1 MNSEYLVKFFRKRK
15 KLTQPQIAKLL
26 GVTERHYRNFEK
38 DLSNIKMKTFYRIAD
53 ILDLSIAEEI
63 DLISEVREELIRNT
77 GGKNNGNV

>member
-1 MNSEYLVKFFRKRK
+1 
-15 KLTQPQIAKLL
+15 
-26 GVTERHYRNFEK
+26 
-38 DLSNIKMKTFYRIAD
+38 MKTFYRIAD